1 MLRFESHDLEETEE
15 FLSAHYAPM
24 RIGSTTPEAPAQIS
38 RVGSEVISVDRLE
51 IGFEMTYEVDPLGR
65 IGLCDVA
72 AGAVQD
78 HAPHGAERETFGA
91 GEMFVLAPADRAYG
105 GTVNRARY
113 TVTMI
118 DPAVLDEVA
127 AGSGDRPIALLDH
140 RPTDPAAAARLRAAI
155 DHFDAAVLGDPVAA
169 GSPLILGHAARYVA
183 AHVLATFATTAAAEV
198 AGDSRDAHPA
208 ALRRAIAFIEG
219 NAADDITPARIAAAA
234 HVSIRSLQIAFRRHL
249 DTTPMAFLREVRM
262 ARTHRDLTSGTVP
275 GGDSVAEIAGRW
287 GFSHLGHFGQSYR
300 RAYGETPGATLR
312 R

>member
-1 MLRFESHDLEETEE
+1 MLQFESQDLEETEE

-24 RIGSTTPEAPAQIS
+24 RIGSTTADSSARIS
-38 RVGSEVISVDRLE
+38 RVASDLISVDRVDFA
-51 IGFEMTYEVDPLGR
+51 FEMSYDVDPLGR

-72 AGAVQD
+72 TGTVED
-78 HAPHGAERETFGA
+78 HAPEGATEETFGS
-91 GEMFVLAPADRAYG
+91 GEMFVLAPADRAYA
-105 GTVNRARY
+105 GTINRARY

-127 AGSGDRPIALLDH
+127 TGQGDGPVALLDH
-140 RPTDPAAAARLRAAI
+140 RPTDAAAAARLRVAI

-183 AHVLATFATTAAAEV
+183 AHVLATFATTAVGEV
-198 AGDSRDAHPA
+198 VGDSRDAHPA
-208 ALRRAIAFIEG
+208 ALRRAIAFIED
-219 NAADDITPARIAAAA
+219 NAADDITPAQIAAAA

-249 DTTPMAFLREVRM
+249 DTTPMAFVREVRM
-262 ARTHRDLTSGTVP
+262 TRTHRDLTSGTVP

-287 GFSHLGHFGQSYR
+287 GFSHHGHFGQAYR

>member
-1 MLRFESHDLEETEE
+1 MLQFESQDLEETEE

-24 RIGSTTPEAPAQIS
+24 RIGSTTADSSARMS
-38 RVGSEVISVDRLE
+38 RVASDVISVDRLDFA
-51 IGFEMTYEVDPLGR
+51 FEMSYDVEPLGR

-72 AGAVQD
+72 TGAVEG
-78 HAPHGAERETFGA
+78 HAPDGAAKETFRA
-91 GEMFVLAPADRAYG
+91 GEMFVLAPSDRGYG
-105 GTVNRARY
+105 GTINRARY

-127 AGSGDRPIALLDH
+127 AGRGDAPVALLDH
-140 RPTDPAAAARLRAAI
+140 RPTDAAAAARLRAAI
-155 DHFDAAVLGDPVAA
+155 DHFDTAVLGDPVAA

-183 AHVLATFATTAAAEV
+183 AHVLSTFATTAVAEV
-198 AGDSRDAHPA
+198 SGDSRDAHPA
-208 ALRRAIAFIEG
+208 ALRRAIAFIED
-219 NAADDITPARIAAAA
+219 NAAADITPAKIAAAA

-262 ARTHRDLTSGTVP
+262 IRTHRDLTAGTVP

-287 GFSHLGHFGQSYR
+287 GFSHHGHFGQAYR
-300 RAYGETPGATLR
+300 RAYGETPGETLR